1 MVTERRMTRQ
11 RRIIL
16 EELSAVKSHPTADE
30 IYALVRG
37 RLPRISLGTVYRN
50 LQVLAVEGH
59 VRVLNG
65 PEGRKRYDADLH
77 EHCHARCL
85 RCGRVTDLAS
95 PAHTGLTSLPEA
107 PDGFRLL
114 GCRIEYVGLCS
125 SCASEAESESPAGA
139 AAGEYIAFERRRPRS
154 EPEKKVRGDG

>member
-1 MVTERRMTRQ
+1 MIKERRNTCQ

-50 LQVLAVEGH
+50 LQILAGEGQ
-59 VRVLNG
+59 VRVLNDL
-65 PEGRKRYDADLH
+65 EGRKRYDADLR

-85 RCGRVTDLAS
+85 RCGRVTDLEN
-95 PAHTGLTSLPEA
+95 PPQTGLTSLPEA
-107 PDGFRLL
+107 PEGFRLL
-114 GCRIEYVGLCS
+114 GCRIEYVGLCLR
-125 SCASEAESESPAGA
+125 CAEDTEKAFPARGA
-139 AAGEYIAFERRRPRS
+139 GSEYIPFERRQTRS
-154 EPEKKVRGDG
+154 GSTLT